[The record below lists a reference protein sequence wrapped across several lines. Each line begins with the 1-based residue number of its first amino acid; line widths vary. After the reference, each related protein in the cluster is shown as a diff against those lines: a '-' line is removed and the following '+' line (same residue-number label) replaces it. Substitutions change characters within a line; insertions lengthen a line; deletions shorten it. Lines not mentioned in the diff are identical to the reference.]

1 MSLVVDTSAMMAIV
15 LDEPGAAELA
25 KRLAAH
31 DRPIISAV
39 SVVETSIVAEARLGA
54 VGTILVQQVIREA
67 RITTIDVTSE
77 TALDALEGWRA
88 YGKGRHPAALNL
100 GDCFTYALAK
110 RRRAPILCT
119 GNDFARTDAAVEPLG

>member
-1 MSLVVDTSAMMAIV
+1 MSLVVDTSAVMAIV
-15 LDEPGAAELA
+15 LDEPGAAQLA

-39 SVVETSIVAEARLGA
+39 SVVETTIVAEARLDP

-77 TALDALEGWRA
+77 TALDALEG
-88 YGKGRHPAALNL
+88 GGRTARVATRQRSTSATASHMRSPSGCGHRSSAPA
-100 GDCFTYALAK
+100 TTSP
-110 RRRAPILCT
+110 APTLPSNR
-119 GNDFARTDAAVEPLG
+119 G